1 VEDQQM
7 NTKREPQ
14 SRMAKR
20 KESGK
25 RVTWAKSNEPQAMKA
40 AQNGTPAR
48 RSNKPQALKEEAA
61 RLHVAGVSNR
71 RIAQRLGLKPH
82 TVPNM
87 LEDSEFLRTY
97 RTKLLGK
104 VPAALRAVDD
114 ALADK
119 KHRELRLKAAVWT
132 LENTQ
137 VGVRK
142 EEQAVCHHDDFL
154 AGRTRQEKEFFVLH
168 GYWPN
173 DHPGDDEP
181 EDGEEE
187 GRGDCNRRK

>member
-1 VEDQQM
+1 
-7 NTKREPQ
+7 
-14 SRMAKR
+14 
-20 KESGK
+20 
-25 RVTWAKSNEPQAMKA
+25 MKT

-48 RSNKPQALKEEAA
+48 RSKKPQALKEEAA

-97 RTKLLGK
+97 KTKLLAK
-104 VPAALRAVDD
+104 VPASLRAVDD

-119 KHRELRLKAAVWT
+119 QHRELRLKAAIWT

-142 EEQAVCHHDDFL
+142 EEQGVCHHFDFM
-154 AGRTRQEKEFFVLH
+154 AGRTDQELEFFAVH
-168 GYWPN
+168 GYWP
-173 DHPGDDEP
+173 DDNAR
-181 EDGEEE
+181 EE
-187 GRGDCNRRK
+187 KPQ